1 MNRSAL
7 SALLAENTWHLLPYH
22 LHLRNK
28 LTTKQESDFLR
39 KGLLLFWQSEV
50 GIVYGEVAPL
60 PGLHSESLDEA
71 KLLVQNH
78 FPHFIKELEASND
91 SWLELNYPKALAPSV
106 KFGFEMLAFHY
117 QFLKEKISL
126 ADFLKPEPSFPVSL
140 NGLLNCSLEGL
151 ESEIERCKIVG
162 YKTVKIKVGRRELE
176 EDIQRVRLVRR
187 QWTGVEIRLDANQAW
202 TLTEAKEVLSSLA
215 DCNLAYCEE
224 PLQNPQ
230 ELPQLRR
237 SCEVNLALDETLW
250 KDPDLAKAIQDNVH
264 AYILKPGILGGW
276 QETLKWINSAKSTGI
291 LPVLSSSFESGI
303 GHLWIALL
311 ASSHVSRAPAVGL
324 DTAFWFENDLL
335 NPSFSSHIQNGRLIL
350 PQKWPEFFELNMK
363 VLQTP
368 PSFSFLIKFI

>member
-7 SALLAENTWHLLPYH
+7 AALLAENSWHFLPYH
-22 LHLRNK
+22 LPLRNK
-28 LTTKQESDFLR
+28 LTTKQESDSLR

-117 QFLKEKISL
+117 QFLKEKTSL
-126 ADFLKPEPSFPVSL
+126 ANFLKPEPSFPVSL
-140 NGLLNCSLEGL
+140 NGLLDGYLDGL
-151 ESEIERCKIVG
+151 ECEIQRCKIAG
-162 YKTVKIKVGRRELE
+162 YKTVKMKVGRSELK

-187 QWTGVEIRLDANQAW
+187 KWNDVEIRLDANQAW
-202 TLTEAKEVLSSLA
+202 TLTEAKEILSALM
-215 DCNLAYCEE
+215 DCHLAYCEE

-230 ELPQLRR
+230 ELPQLKK

-250 KDPDLAKAIQDNVH
+250 KDPELAKSIQDNIH

-291 LPVLSSSFESGI
+291 LPVLSSSFESSI

-311 ASSHVSRAPAVGL
+311 ASCYVSKAPAVGL

-335 NPSFSSHIQNGRLIL
+335 NPSFTSRTQNGRLIL
-350 PQKWPEFFELNMK
+350 PPKWPEFFDLNMK
-363 VLQTP
+363 VLQAP
-368 PSFSFLIKFI
+368 D

>member
-7 SALLAENTWHLLPYH
+7 AALLAENTWHLLPYH
-22 LHLRNK
+22 LPLRNK
-28 LTTKQESDFLR
+28 LTTQQGSDFLR
-39 KGLLLFWQSEV
+39 KGLLLVWQSDV
-50 GIVYGEVAPL
+50 GIVYGEIAPL
-60 PGLHSESLDEA
+60 PGLHSESLDAA

-78 FPHFIKELEASND
+78 FPNFIKELEASND

-117 QFLKEKISL
+117 QFLKEKTSL

-151 ESEIERCKIVG
+151 ESEIQRCKIAG
-162 YKTVKIKVGRRELE
+162 YKTVKIKVGRWELE

-187 QWTGVEIRLDANQAW
+187 QWADVEIRLDANQAW
-202 TLTEAKEVLSSLA
+202 TLTKAKEVLSSLA

-224 PLQNPQ
+224 PLQNSQ
-230 ELPQLRR
+230 ELPQLKR
-237 SCEVNLALDETLW
+237 SCEVKLALDETLW
-250 KDPDLAKAIQDNVH
+250 KDPELARSIQDNVH

-276 QETLKWINSAKSTGI
+276 QETLKWIKSAKATGI

>member
-7 SALLAENTWHLLPYH
+7 AALLAENTWHLLPYH
-22 LHLRNK
+22 LPLRNK
-28 LTTKQESDFLR
+28 LTTQQGSDFLR
-39 KGLLLFWQSEV
+39 KGLLLVWQSDV
-50 GIVYGEVAPL
+50 GIVYGEIAPL
-60 PGLHSESLDEA
+60 PGLHSESLDAA

-78 FPHFIKELEASND
+78 FPNFIKELEASNH
-91 SWLELNYPKALAPSV
+91 SWLELNYPKTLAPSV

-126 ADFLKPEPSFPVSL
+126 AHFLKPEPSFPVPL

-151 ESEIERCKIVG
+151 ESEIQRCKIAG

-187 QWTGVEIRLDANQAW
+187 QWTDVEIRLDANQAW

-250 KDPDLAKAIQDNVH
+250 KDPELARSIQDNVH

-276 QETLKWINSAKSTGI
+276 QETLKWIKSAKATGI

-350 PQKWPEFFELNMK
+350 PQKWPEFFELNMN
-363 VLQTP
+363 VLHA
-368 PSFSFLIKFI
+368 PS

>member
-22 LHLRNK
+22 LPLRNK

-126 ADFLKPEPSFPVSL
+126 ADFLKPVPSFPVSL

-230 ELPQLRR
+230 ELPQLKR

-250 KDPDLAKAIQDNVH
+250 KDPELARSIQDNVH

-276 QETLKWINSAKSTGI
+276 QETLKWIKSAKATGI
-291 LPVLSSSFESGI
+291 LPVLSSIFESGI

>member
-7 SALLAENTWHLLPYH
+7 SALLAEKTWHLLPYH
-22 LHLRNK
+22 LPLRNK
-28 LTTKQESDFLR
+28 LTTQQESDFLR
-39 KGLLLFWQSEV
+39 KGLLLFWQSDV
-50 GIVYGEVAPL
+50 GIVYGEIAPL
-60 PGLHSESLDEA
+60 PGLHSESLDAA

-78 FPHFIKELEASND
+78 FPNFIKELEASND

-126 ADFLKPEPSFPVSL
+126 AHFLKPEPSFPVSL
-140 NGLLNCSLEGL
+140 NGLLNCSLERL

-162 YKTVKIKVGRRELE
+162 YKTVKIKVGRRKLE

-187 QWTGVEIRLDANQAW
+187 QWTDVEIRLDANQAW
-202 TLTEAKEVLSSLA
+202 TLTEAKEVLSVLS

-230 ELPQLRR
+230 ELPQLER

-250 KDPDLAKAIQDNVH
+250 KDPELARSFQDNVH

-276 QETLKWINSAKSTGI
+276 QETLKWIKSAKATGI

-324 DTAFWFENDLL
+324 DTAFWFENDLV
-335 NPSFSSHIQNGRLIL
+335 NPSFSSHIQNGRLIV
-350 PQKWPEFFELNMK
+350 PPKWPEFFELNMN
-363 VLQTP
+363 VLQA
-368 PSFSFLIKFI
+368 PS